1 MFEFKLLEPGCYYVV
16 QEKQDGPLSLMKVQ
30 MVTDHCVLL
39 IHYGPD
45 FELQEWRRK
54 NDMLHDIIECLD
66 DAKANM
72 WRSFYRNP
80 SEFDFE
86 TDDEDDDKM

>member
-1 MFEFKLLEPGCYYVV
+1 
-16 QEKQDGPLSLMKVQ
+16 
-30 MVTDHCVLL
+30 
-39 IHYGPD
+39 
-45 FELQEWRRK
+45 
-54 NDMLHDIIECLD
+54 MLHDIVECLD